1 MPPKLHQKIEP
12 ALCPFCRFPIPRPQE
27 ISPPERPSLMPVG
40 QCPQCGAVYA
50 YDATG
55 RNLGAAFVDA
65 LVFAC
70 NLDWDLAWS
79 LLPDEDYRQEIVE
92 GYHLEGHFVVPE
104 GMWQGRRV
112 KGALFFVRLNEDLQE
127 IAREG
132 LKKRF
137 EGARPVKFSKGEKET
152 LPPPIPLSK
161 QEVERL
167 IAEYRLEPIIAAAQ
181 QDKKVTRYLQRL
193 LCAGEE
199 LTRLRAAEALGR
211 TLACLLESQPA
222 AAVAVF
228 QGFFNHFGD
237 SSASPWGCID
247 AIGETVARAP
257 DTFARY
263 LPRLFPLL
271 EDPSLQEPVLRA
283 LSRVA
288 EAKPELLRKITPRL
302 LQFLQSPQPAVRGYA
317 VRLAGMLGITEAIP
331 QLEVLKQDEEK
342 VCFYTRGGFLT
353 YRVRDLAAEA
363 LLRLKNS

>member
-1 MPPKLHQKIEP
+1 
-12 ALCPFCRFPIPRPQE
+12 
-27 ISPPERPSLMPVG
+27 MPVG
-40 QCPQCGAVYA
+40 QCPRCGAVYA

-104 GMWQGRRV
+104 GVWQGRRV
-112 KGALFFVRLNEDLQE
+112 KGALFFVRLAEDLQE
-127 IAREG
+127 VARES
-132 LKKRF
+132 LKQRLKN
-137 EGARPVKFSKGEKET
+137 ARPVKALGSEKET
-152 LPPPIPLSK
+152 LPPPMPLSK

-211 TLACLLESQPA
+211 TLARLLESQPA
-222 AAVAVF
+222 VAVAVF
-228 QGFFNHFGD
+228 QGFFNHFND

-247 AIGETVARAP
+247 AIGETTARAP

-271 EDPSLQEPVLRA
+271 EDSSLQEAVLRA
-283 LSRVA
+283 LTRVA
-288 EAKPELLRKITPRL
+288 EAKPELLRKLAPRL
-302 LQFLQSPQPAVRGYA
+302 PQLLQSPRPAVRGYA
-317 VRLAGMLGITEAIP
+317 ARLVGMLGVKEAVSYL
-331 QLEVLKQDEEK
+331 QSLTQDQEEVFFYREGDFLRKK
-342 VCFYTRGGFLT
+342 VGE
-353 YRVRDLAAEA
+353 LAAEA
-363 LLRLKNS
+363 LTQLRSF